1 MLCRWL
7 TGMQVSMPL
16 IEFENLGKRYG
27 GPQGRVVLD
36 AVSGEI
42 EAGEFVVVLGRS
54 GSGKSTLLNLLGGL
68 DRPTSGRVRLGGEDL
83 YELPDAELTRLRR
96 RRIGFVFQSFNLI
109 PTLTVA
115 ENVALPL
122 SLNGRGGVEANA
134 AVADWLERVGLEG
147 FGDAGPDTLSGGEQQ
162 RVALARAL
170 IHEPDVI
177 LADEPTGNLD
187 LDNAARVV
195 DLLDRLCRESGRTLV
210 MVTHSREVVGRADR
224 LLAIR
229 NGRLVDA
236 A

>member
-1 MLCRWL
+1 VPVAD
-7 TGMQVSMPL
+7 GDAGFMPL

-42 EAGEFVVVLGRS
+42 DAGEFVVVLGRS

-122 SLNGRGGVEANA
+122 SLNGRGGLEANA
-134 AVADWLERVGLEG
+134 AVADWLERVGLDG

-195 DLLDRLCRESGRTLV
+195 DLLDRLCRDSGRTLV

>member
-7 TGMQVSMPL
+7 TGVQVSMPL

-122 SLNGRGGVEANA
+122 SLNGRGGLEANA